1 MIVNGID
8 IAGMVLV
15 VALVFAAVEYRE
27 WRNRD
32 EDRRIARLRKRNLA

>member
-1 MIVNGID
+1 MTGLDVGL
-8 IAGMVLV
+8 MVLV
-15 VALVFAAVEYRE
+15 VAAVFALVEYRE